1 MIVSDADRLENV
13 VAISLFRL
21 LPQMHPDNR
30 TTLVYLIV
38 GLILGR
44 EVQLAKIA
52 EQVNY
57 DYKESSLEERFRR
70 YVANDNITVTVTFS
84 IFIKLMLTALAEE
97 PALVLSIDSSKTGGA
112 CITLMVSLGYKSRAM
127 PLCWLTFKGKK
138 GHSPEEIQLALLKTV
153 QSLLPSERA
162 VIVLGDG
169 EFDGSQLISWLQTQP
184 NWNYVCRT
192 AQDILI
198 THQDQ
203 WVSLKDIALEPGQ
216 EAFFQNVL
224 FTKANQVGPV
234 NIMAVWV
241 AKDQSHWFFVTN
253 LPTLKEAKH
262 WYRQRFKIETLFS
275 DIKGRGFKINKSRLK
290 DPVRVSRLLLA
301 VAIAYIF
308 VVFWGV
314 DAIRSGSFKL
324 MLRADRFDHSLFTL
338 GFKQIHRLLK
348 KCLTIPPLLH
358 IPPPS
363 SFEHI
368 VL

>member
-1 MIVSDADRLENV
+1 MSDADRLENV
-13 VAISLFRL
+13 VAISLFQL
-21 LPQMHPDNR
+21 LPHMHPDNR
-30 TTLVYLIV
+30 TTLVYLVV

-52 EQVNY
+52 ERVNY

-70 YVANDNITVTVTFS
+70 YVANENIQVTVTFS
-84 IFIKLMLTALAEE
+84 IFLHLMLAALADE
-97 PALVLSIDSSKTGGA
+97 PSLVLSIDSSKTGGD
-112 CITLMVSLGYKSRAM
+112 CITLMVSLSYKSRAM

-138 GHSPEEIQLALLKTV
+138 GHSPEDIQLALLKTGHT
-153 QSLLPSERA
+153 LLPSDRS
-162 VIVLGDG
+162 VILLGDG
-169 EFDGSQLISWLQTQP
+169 EFDGSQLIDWLQAQP
-184 NWNYVCRT
+184 NWTYVCRT

-203 WVSLKDIALEPGQ
+203 WVSLKDIELEPGQ
-216 EAFFQNVL
+216 EAFFQEVL

-241 AKDQSHWFFVTN
+241 AKDRCHWFFVTN
-253 LPTLKEAKH
+253 LPTLKEARY

-290 DPVRVSRLLLA
+290 DPARVSRLLLA

-308 VVFWGV
+308 VIFWGV

-324 MLRADRFDHSLFTL
+324 MLRSDRFDHSLFTL
-338 GFKQIHRLLK
+338 GFKQIYRLLK
-348 KCLTIPPLLH
+348 KSLAIPPLIHL
-358 IPPPS
+358 PPTA